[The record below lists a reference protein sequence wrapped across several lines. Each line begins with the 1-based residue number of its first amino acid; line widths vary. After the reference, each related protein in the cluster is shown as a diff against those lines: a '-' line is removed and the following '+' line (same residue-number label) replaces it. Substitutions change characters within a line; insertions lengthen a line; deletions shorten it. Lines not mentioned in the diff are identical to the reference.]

1 MRGSRSHVSTLLHVA
16 AEYGHPAAVA
26 LLLDRR
32 ADINARAT
40 VDDAGV
46 GGQTAVFHA
55 VTQFDDGG
63 LPVTQLLVE
72 RGADLAVRVKL
83 RGDYD
88 RPGEIVECTAL
99 GYALRFG
106 GPPQRKT
113 VTLLRE
119 RGAIE

>member
-1 MRGSRSHVSTLLHVA
+1 
-16 AEYGHPAAVA
+16 
-26 LLLDRR
+26 
-32 ADINARAT
+32 
-40 VDDAGV
+40 
-46 GGQTAVFHA
+46 
-55 VTQFDDGG
+55 

-83 RGDYD
+83 PGDYD